1 MPDLAFVKDYL
12 PELPGMPDIPL
23 PAPLEKVKHRMNA
36 ANSDH
41 VSPMIQQINYM
52 IIIFS
57 IASMSLQAFNELL
70 VFRPRNIINF
80 NKKAP
85 SAAVPFV
92 WTFVTSVFVET
103 NLLFL
108 VIHLATINYVV
119 VMNRQTFETAWT
131 KK

>member
-12 PELPGMPDIPL
+12 PEVPAMPDIPL
-23 PAPLEKVKHRMNA
+23 PGPLEKVKQRMNS
-36 ANSDH
+36 ANSAH

-52 IIIFS
+52 IVIFS
-57 IASMSLQAFNELL
+57 VASMSFQAFNELL

-80 NKKAP
+80 NNKVPGAP
-85 SAAVPFV
+85 VPFV

-103 NLLFL
+103 SLLFL

-119 VMNRQTFETAWT
+119 VMNR
-131 KK
+131 

>member
-1 MPDLAFVKDYL
+1 MPDLAFVQDYL
-12 PELPGMPDIPL
+12 PELPEMPDIPL
-23 PAPLEKVKHRMNA
+23 PAPLEKAKQRMNS
-36 ANSDH
+36 ANSDY
-41 VSPMIQQINYM
+41 VSPLIQQLNFI

-57 IASMSLQAFNELL
+57 VCSMSLQAFNELL

-92 WTFVTSVFVET
+92 WTFVTSAFVET

-119 VMNRQTFETAWT
+119 VMNRQTFESAWT